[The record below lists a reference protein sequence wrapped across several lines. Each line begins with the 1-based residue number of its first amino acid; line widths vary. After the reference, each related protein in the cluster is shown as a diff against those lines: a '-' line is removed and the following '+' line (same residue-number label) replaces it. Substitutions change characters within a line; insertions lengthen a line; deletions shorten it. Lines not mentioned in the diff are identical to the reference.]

1 MGRLKLG
8 PLSAESSNM
17 TTLAEN
23 LTSQATNETPKAVL
37 CIGLD
42 DQALDIVKPLISHDL
57 NFKTLSFIDPLAKIN
72 SEIDS
77 ASIVFLQWDGI
88 GKKAHKI
95 LLSRE
100 KKSQNNSASVHL
112 LLRNKL
118 NTPVLAPKQAK
129 ELGIASWIEL
139 PQKYFEIQRLL
150 FDLSGGDDNEPQNP
164 NQAFTAGAESTPNLL
179 RTQTLKPPTTHQP
192 EKSTSHHHP
201 VIASETSAKEIV
213 KGTSKSS
220 ESILT
225 DSNPPAELDL
235 PIPTGPDLESSMR
248 RIVET
253 WKKFTTEYDA
263 LARDNKGFSRERLV
277 VVHPDEAFA
286 SEIALLLEEC
296 GVKYVRKT
304 RTVDETMAEL
314 RRQATG
320 IVIWFDGSSRMV
332 ASLLEHLTESRQL
345 TYIPILVVL
354 PSRDVAEQ
362 LGAKLRGYFFD
373 AICFFDRKAR
383 TLSTALESLKRA
395 AAANNTPRSVLEQLR
410 QPLKLESP
418 PEKRRSVPLADLE
431 ILAQKLSER
440 PGKRYWGLSE
450 LIPHSIIAG
459 EIDKSMAVL
468 REVISLRSNAFNTLI
483 LRALVAR
490 QTPKK
495 DEAADFLANMAL
507 KYPDMS
513 ADRLFRVAHMLE
525 RWKAQEALC
534 KLLNGWAQI
543 PELQN
548 DPQLSWMAGRY
559 YLMIKNLPKAVAF
572 MAQAATIDPMRT
584 DYAEGIARILATNH
598 HYDRAATIL
607 RYLMT
612 SKDCP
617 WDGKIL
623 YPHVLVQCRNI
634 KEATEV
640 LTKLLTEAPENREL
654 LAIKNR
660 LQL

>member
-1 MGRLKLG
+1 M
-8 PLSAESSNM
+8 NNV
-17 TTLAEN
+17 AEN
-23 LTSQATNETPKAVL
+23 LTSQATDETPKAVL

-42 DQALDIVKPLISHDL
+42 EQSLEIVKPLITHDL
-57 NFKTLSFIDPLAKIN
+57 NLKTLSFIDPLAKIN
-72 SEIDS
+72 AEMDA

-100 KKSQNNSASVHL
+100 KKSQTNSASVHI

-118 NTPVLAPKQAK
+118 STPPLAPKQAK

-139 PQKYFEIQRLL
+139 PTKYFEIQRLL
-150 FDLSGGDDNEPQNP
+150 FDLTGEDDSEEQSHHHT
-164 NQAFTAGAESTPNLL
+164 FTAGAESTPTLL
-179 RTQTLKPPTTHQP
+179 RAQTLKSPSVHHP
-192 EKSTSHHHP
+192 EKLISSHHKIETSE
-201 VIASETSAKEIV
+201 IASKDI
-213 KGTSKSS
+213 SS
-220 ESILT
+220 ELQVAQKAPLADMSP
-225 DSNPPAELDL
+225 NPQHRDLD
-235 PIPTGPDLESSMR
+235 ISTPTGSDLESSMR

-253 WKKFTTEYDA
+253 WKKFTAENDA
-263 LARDNKGFSRERLV
+263 LARENKAFARDRLV

-296 GVKYVRKT
+296 GVRYVRKT
-304 RTVDETMAEL
+304 GTVDETMAEL
-314 RRQATG
+314 RRHATG

-373 AICFFDRKAR
+373 AICFYDRKAK
-383 TLSTALESLKRA
+383 TLITALDSLKRA
-395 AAANNTPRSVLEQLR
+395 ATATNTPRSVLEQLR

-418 PEKRRSVPLADLE
+418 PEKRRTLPLGDLE
-431 ILAQKLSER
+431 VLAEKLSER

-459 EIDKSMAVL
+459 DIDKSVAVL
-468 REVISLRSNAFNTLI
+468 REVISLRGNAFNTII

-495 DEAADFLANMAL
+495 EEAADFLVNMAL

-513 ADRLFRVAHMLE
+513 ADRLFRVAQMLE
-525 RWKAQEALC
+525 RWKAREALC
-534 KLLNGWAQI
+534 KLLNGWAKI
-543 PELQN
+543 PELKN
-548 DPQLSWMAGRY
+548 DHQLLWMAGRY
-559 YLMIKNLPKAVAF
+559 YLLIKNLPKAIAF
-572 MAQAATIDPMRT
+572 MAQAATVDPLRT

-607 RYLMT
+607 RYLIT
-612 SKDCP
+612 TKDCP

-623 YPHVLVQCRNI
+623 YPHVLVQCRSI
-634 KEATEV
+634 KEASEI
-640 LTKLLTEAPENREL
+640 LTQLLTEAPENREL
-654 LAIKNR
+654 LAMKNKI
-660 LQL
+660 QL

>member
-1 MGRLKLG
+1 
-8 PLSAESSNM
+8 M

-23 LTSQATNETPKAVL
+23 LTSRATNETPKAVL

-100 KKSQNNSASVHL
+100 KKSQNNSAAVHL
-112 LLRNKL
+112 LIRNKL
-118 NTPVLAPKQAK
+118 STPVLAPKQAK

-150 FDLSGGDDNEPQNP
+150 FDLSGGDDNEQQSPH
-164 NQAFTAGAESTPNLL
+164 QAFTAGAESTPTLL
-179 RTQTLKPPTTHQP
+179 RTQTIKPATTHQP
-192 EKSTSHHHP
+192 EKGIYHHHSM
-201 VIASETSAKEIV
+201 IAHETSAKETG
-213 KGTSKSS
+213 KGPSHGS
-220 ESILT
+220 ESTHT
-225 DSNPPAELDL
+225 DLKPPKELDL
-235 PIPTGPDLESSMR
+235 PTPTGPDLESSMR

-253 WKKFTTEYDA
+253 WKKFTTENA
-263 LARDNKGFSRERLV
+263 TLAKDIKPFSRERLV

-373 AICFFDRKAR
+373 AICFFDRKSK
-383 TLSTALESLKRA
+383 TLATALESLKRA
-395 AAANNTPRSVLEQLR
+395 ATANNTPRSVLEQLR

-418 PEKRRSVPLADLE
+418 PEKRRAVPLADLE
-431 ILAQKLSER
+431 VLAQKLSER

-459 EIDKSMAVL
+459 EINKSMAVL
-468 REVISLRSNAFNTLI
+468 REVISLRSNAFNTVI

-495 DEAADFLANMAL
+495 DEAADFLANTAL
-507 KYPDMS
+507 KYPDLS

-525 RWKAQEALC
+525 RWKAQEALH
-534 KLLNGWAQI
+534 KLLNGWAKI

-548 DPQLSWMAGRY
+548 DPQLLWMVGRY

-572 MAQAATIDPMRT
+572 MAQAAMIDPMRT

-607 RYLMT
+607 RYLT
-612 SKDCP
+612 LAKDCP

-640 LTKLLTEAPENREL
+640 LRQLLTEAPENREL

-660 LQL
+660 LLL